1 MDFER
6 KNNTYK
12 IIMLII
18 ITTLITFIVTSIG
31 MYNYYNNK
39 KTANV
44 TQIQKNTLDARIELV
59 RAYLNERYI
68 GKIDSEEKLIEMAVK
83 GYVAGI
89 DDEYTEYLTKSEY
102 EDLMVDVNG
111 DYVGIGVYMTQDR
124 YENILVLLPIEGSPA
139 EAAGLKTGDIITK
152 INGEECVGQE
162 LEVVSN
168 KIKGPEGTTVELE
181 ISRENETFIKTIER
195 KSIQINQMKSEKL
208 ENNIGYIKLMAFDT
222 DSNLEFEKKVDELV
236 SQGVKSLIIDLRNNG
251 GGIVE
256 EVEEIAELFLPKD
269 KIIMIEKNKIQD
281 KIETKAKKDAKYNL
295 NVVIISNENSASASE
310 ILIGALKENGIAKIV
325 GTKTFGKGVM
335 QEVIPIIT
343 GGALKVTIEEF
354 FTPDGNVINKK
365 GIEPDIVVEENA
377 ETAVDEQLQ
386 KAIEICK

>member
-6 KNNTYK
+6 KNNIYK
-12 IIMLII
+12 IIMLIV
-18 ITTLITFIVTSIG
+18 ITVSITFIVTSIG
-31 MYNYYNNK
+31 MYNYYNSQ
-39 KTANV
+39 KTANS
-44 TQIQKNTLDARIELV
+44 TQIQKNTLDSRIELV

-68 GKIDSEEKLIEMAVK
+68 GEIDSEEKLIEMAVK
-83 GYVAGI
+83 GYVAGL

-102 EDLMVDVNG
+102 EDLMIDVNG

-139 EAAGLKTGDIITK
+139 EAAGLKTGDMITK

-162 LEVVSN
+162 LETVSN

-181 ISRENETFIKTIER
+181 ILRENETFTKTIER

-222 DSNLEFEKKVDELV
+222 DANLEFEKKVDELI
-236 SQGVKSLIIDLRNNG
+236 SQGIKSLIIDLRNNG
-251 GGIVE
+251 GGIVD
-256 EVEEIAELFLPKD
+256 EVEKIAELFLPKD
-269 KIIMIEKNKIQD
+269 KTIMIEKNKIQE
-281 KIETKAKKDAKYNL
+281 KIETKSKKDAKYNL

-335 QEVIPIIT
+335 QEVIPIMT

-354 FTPDGNVINKK
+354 FTPAGNVINKK
-365 GIEPDIVVEENA
+365 GIEPDIVVEEKA